1 MATKSFIKTIGSKGL
16 LADYNTEGK
25 KLQTELTSGT
35 YGIDISGN
43 AATASAAA
51 SGSALE
57 TAIKAKAD
65 GDNSVAIF
73 DGYMRRMNEDTG
85 WRRLAYKQFNF
96 TNTNLNA
103 LFRLY
108 LFGGNNEHIGLGDLF
123 INIRFDSSG
132 SAPVF
137 RDCYLMS
144 HRPLDT
150 SIKLKVVGVAGNAVV
165 ELWFKPMTFSMLT
178 LTCLGNGYD
187 VTAKAKDWTFGRY
200 LSSTDP
206 EPVEDIA
213 NNIYV
218 FSGTVKRVQLDIDN
232 PKNGNLVAMDEKGL
246 VKDSGIKITSTD
258 VANWNSKQNSL
269 TAGDNITID
278 GSTISSNQ
286 VFTVTYGTTTYAEVM
301 AAYNAG
307 KICVAIKD
315 DRYYYFIYSE
325 KTYIRFVS
333 PSGSNTI
340 YSLTLFSSG
349 RWANTVISLQ
359 SKLTFDSA
367 PTAGSNNP
375 VTSDGIKTALDS
387 RIPSPTST
395 TGTQVLKCID
405 GVVQWVT
412 E

>member
-57 TAIKAKAD
+57 TAINAKAN

-73 DGYMRRMNEDTG
+73 DGYMRRLNEDPG

-108 LFGGNNEHIGLGDLF
+108 LFGSNNNHIGLGDL
-123 INIRFDSSG
+123 IVNIRFASSG
-132 SAPVF
+132 TAPVLNT
-137 RDCYLMS
+137 CYLMTYKS
-144 HRPLDT
+144 FYT
-150 SIKLKVVGVAGNAVV
+150 SVKVKVIGVAGNAVV
-165 ELWFKPMTFSMLT
+165 ELWFKPLTFAMLT
-178 LTCLGNGYD
+178 LTCLGNGLD
-187 VTAKAKDWTFGRY
+187 VITRTKDWTFGRY

-218 FSGTVKRVQLDIDN
+218 FSGTVKRVQLDIDS
-232 PKNGNLVAMDEKGL
+232 PTNGNLVAMDEKGL
-246 VKDSGIKITSTD
+246 VKDSGIRITSSD
-258 VANWNSKQNSL
+258 VANWNSKQN
-269 TAGDNITID
+269 I
-278 GSTISSNQ
+278 
-286 VFTVTYGTTTYAEVM
+286 
-301 AAYNAG
+301 
-307 KICVAIKD
+307 
-315 DRYYYFIYSE
+315 
-325 KTYIRFVS
+325 
-333 PSGSNTI
+333 
-340 YSLTLFSSG
+340 
-349 RWANTVISLQ
+349 
-359 SKLTFDSA
+359 LTFDSA
-367 PTAGSNNP
+367 PKAGSKNP

-405 GVVQWVT
+405 GVIQWVT

>member
-25 KLQTELTSGT
+25 KLQTELTGGT

-51 SGSALE
+51 SGSTLE
-57 TAIKAKAD
+57 TAINAKAD

-73 DGYMRRMNEDTG
+73 DGYMRRMNESPG
-85 WRRLAYKQFNF
+85 WRRLAYKQFNGTD
-96 TNTNLNA
+96 TNINA

-108 LFGGNNEHIGLGDLF
+108 LIGSNTPRIGLGDLF
-123 INIRFDSSG
+123 VNIRFNSSG
-132 SAPVF
+132 SAPVI

-144 HRPLDT
+144 YRPLGI

-165 ELWFKPMTFSMLT
+165 ELWFKPTTFSLLMIS
-178 LTCLGNGYD
+178 CLGNGHD
-187 VTAKAKDWTFGRY
+187 VIAKAKDWTFGRY

-218 FSGTVKRVQLDIDN
+218 LSGTVKRVQLDIDN
-232 PKNGNLVAMDEKGL
+232 PTNDNLVAMDANGL
-246 VKDSGIKITSTD
+246 VKDSGISITSSD
-258 VANWNSKQNSL
+258 IANWNSKQNS
-269 TAGDNITID
+269 
-278 GSTISSNQ
+278 
-286 VFTVTYGTTTYAEVM
+286 
-301 AAYNAG
+301 
-307 KICVAIKD
+307 
-315 DRYYYFIYSE
+315 
-325 KTYIRFVS
+325 
-333 PSGSNTI
+333 
-340 YSLTLFSSG
+340 
-349 RWANTVISLQ
+349 
-359 SKLTFDSA
+359 LTFDSA

-387 RIPSPTST
+387 RIPAPTST

-405 GVVQWVT
+405 GVIQWVT

>member
-1 MATKSFIKTIGSKGL
+1 MATKSFIKTIGEKGL

-25 KLQTELTSGT
+25 KLQTELKGGT

-57 TAIKAKAD
+57 TAINAKAD

-73 DGYMRRMNEDTG
+73 DGYMRRLSESTG
-85 WRRLAYKQFNF
+85 WRRLAYKQFNL

-108 LFGGNNEHIGLGDLF
+108 LFGSNNEHIGLGDLVV
-123 INIRFDSSG
+123 NVRFNSSG
-132 SAPVF
+132 SVPEL
-137 RDCYLMS
+137 RTCYLMA
-144 HRPLDT
+144 HKPLYT
-150 SIKLKVVGVAGNAVV
+150 SVKVKVIGVAGNAVV
-165 ELWFKPMTFSMLT
+165 ELWFKPLTFSMLT
-178 LTCLGNGYD
+178 LTCLGNGLD
-187 VTAKAKDWTFGRY
+187 VTTRKKDWTFGRY
-200 LSSTDP
+200 LDATDP

-232 PKNGNLVAMDEKGL
+232 PTSGNLVAMDANGL
-246 VKDSGIKITSTD
+246 VKDSGIRITSTD
-258 VANWNSKQNSL
+258 VANWNSKQN
-269 TAGDNITID
+269 I
-278 GSTISSNQ
+278 
-286 VFTVTYGTTTYAEVM
+286 
-301 AAYNAG
+301 
-307 KICVAIKD
+307 
-315 DRYYYFIYSE
+315 
-325 KTYIRFVS
+325 
-333 PSGSNTI
+333 
-340 YSLTLFSSG
+340 
-349 RWANTVISLQ
+349 
-359 SKLTFDSA
+359 LTFDSE

-405 GVVQWVT
+405 GVIQWVT

>member
-65 GDNSVAIF
+65 VDNSVAIF

-96 TNTNLNA
+96 TNTNLNT

-108 LFGGNNEHIGLGDLF
+108 LFGGNNEHIGLGDLVV
-123 INIRFDSSG
+123 NIRFNASG
-132 SAPVF
+132 SAPEF
-137 RDCYLMS
+137 RACYLMV
-144 HRPLDT
+144 HKQFYT
-150 SIKLKVVGVAGNAVV
+150 SVKVRVIGVAGNAVV
-165 ELWFKPMTFSMLT
+165 ELWFKPLTFSMLT

-200 LSSTDP
+200 LSSSDP

-218 FSGTVKRVQLDIDN
+218 LSGTVRSVQLNIAS
-232 PKNGNLVAMDEKGL
+232 PTNGNLVAMDEKGL
-246 VKDSGIKITSTD
+246 VKNSGIRITSTD
-258 VANWNSKQNSL
+258 VANWNGKQNSL
-269 TAGDNITID
+269 T
-278 GSTISSNQ
+278 
-286 VFTVTYGTTTYAEVM
+286 F
-301 AAYNAG
+301 
-307 KICVAIKD
+307 D
-315 DRYYYFIYSE
+315 DE
-325 KTYIRFVS
+325 
-333 PSGSNTI
+333 
-340 YSLTLFSSG
+340 
-349 RWANTVISLQ
+349 
-359 SKLTFDSA
+359 
-367 PTAGSNNP
+367 PTAGSKNP
-375 VTSDGIKTALDS
+375 VTSDGIKKAIDTANAKGITVKEIS
-387 RIPSPTST
+387 
-395 TGTQVLKCID
+395 GEQVICF
-405 GVVQWVT
+405 

>member
-1 MATKSFIKTIGSKGL
+1 MATKSFIKTIGEKGL

-57 TAIKAKAD
+57 TAINAKAD
-65 GDNSVAIF
+65 GNNSVAIF
-73 DGYMRRMNEDTG
+73 DGYMRRMNEVTG

-108 LFGGNNEHIGLGDLF
+108 LFGSNNEHIGLGDL
-123 INIRFDSSG
+123 IVNIRFNASG
-132 SAPVF
+132 SAPELNT
-137 RDCYLMS
+137 CYLMVHKQLS
-144 HRPLDT
+144 T
-150 SIKLKVVGVAGNAVV
+150 SVKVRVIGVAGNAVV

-178 LTCLGNGYD
+178 LTCLGNGLD
-187 VTAKAKDWTFGRY
+187 VSTITNDWTFGRY

-218 FSGTVKRVQLDIDN
+218 LSGTVKRVQLDIDN
-232 PKNGNLVAMDEKGL
+232 PTGGNLVAMDEKGL
-246 VKDSGIKITSTD
+246 VKDSGIRITSTD
-258 VANWNSKQNSL
+258 VANWNNKQNSL

-278 GSTISSNQ
+278 GSTISSDQ
-286 VFTVTYGTTTYAEVM
+286 VFVVTYGTTKYQEIKD
-301 AAYNAG
+301 AYDAG
-307 KICVAIKD
+307 KICTVRTTEHCFYLTEVKNDKIKFTAPTPELNIYSITVTKD
-315 DRYYYFIYSE
+315 DRW
-325 KTYIRFVS
+325 T
-333 PSGSNTI
+333 
-340 YSLTLFSSG
+340 SSAP
-349 RWANTVISLQ
+349 WLQ
-359 SKLTFDSA
+359 THLNFDSA
-367 PTAGSNNP
+367 PKAGSNNP
-375 VTSDGIKTALDS
+375 VTSDGIKTAIDTVNAKGLTIKEIS
-387 RIPSPTST
+387 
-395 TGTQVLKCID
+395 GEQVICF
-405 GVVQWVT
+405 